1 MIPKLSDASVGRK
14 RGLNMEVFSG
24 NGWRRLSFGGL
35 CVLAVGCCFALTLLR
50 DGNLSRSLAPIP
62 PDDPAAVGELYG
74 NGSSSAVAAPRSFA
88 SDPFSIVPVSRL
100 LGDSTSFLMVDGFGP
115 SLSGFP
121 VVVKLERARVH
132 DGDTL
137 KGDLAFPCRLRL
149 ASQTIRGSG
158 WDSPEVTRTRATGE
172 FKTMTDKQWKEEI
185 ARGVIVRDALR
196 RLLNCDESG
205 IARNGV
211 WLRIVNDAAAYDRL
225 ECDAWVEIHA
235 EIGGKKIPAAFDRV
249 SVRDWII
256 ANGYDRSAWGVKA
269 GDKRLDSTGIRSLGV
284 DSVWR

>member
-1 MIPKLSDASVGRK
+1 MSVETREW
-14 RGLNMEVFSG
+14 RALNMKVFSG
-24 NGWRRLSFGGL
+24 NRWRSLSFGGL

-50 DGNLSRSLAPIP
+50 DGNLSQSPAPIP
-62 PDDPAAVGELYG
+62 PDDPAAVGELAG
-74 NGSSSAVAAPRSFA
+74 NGSPSVVATPRSFA

-100 LGDSTSFLMVDGFGP
+100 LGDSTSFLMVDEFGP

-121 VVVKLERARVH
+121 VVVKLDRATVH

-158 WDSPEVTRTRATGE
+158 WDAPEVTRTRATGE
-172 FKTMTDKQWKEEI
+172 FKTMTDKQWNEEI

-196 RLLNCDESG
+196 KLLDCDKSG
-205 IARNGV
+205 LARNGV

-225 ECDAWVEIHA
+225 ECDVWVETPI
-235 EIGGKKIPAAFDRV
+235 EINGKKFSTAFDRV
-249 SVRDWII
+249 NVREWIF
-256 ANGYDRSAWGVKA
+256 ANGYDRSAWGVKPEN
-269 GDKRLDSTGIRSLGV
+269 KLQSTGIRSLGV